1 MLTLRRRSGFS
12 LIEIMVV
19 VVIIGIL
26 AGAVA
31 LKVGQNVARAR
42 VNVARSDVA
51 TLAQAV
57 ESARLHTGRLPTAR
71 EGLSGLDV
79 TSTLDPWGNPYQYN
93 APGPDGHDYEVVSY
107 GADGRE
113 GGEGEDADVVSWQ
126 LEADRANGAAGGP
139 GSNRP

>member
-1 MLTLRRRSGFS
+1 MRLPPRHRRLPGFS

-19 VVIIGIL
+19 VVIIGVL

-31 LKVGQNVARAR
+31 LKVGQNVSRAR

-51 TLAQAV
+51 TIAQAV
-57 ESARLHTGRLPTAR
+57 ESARLHNGRLPTAR

-93 APGPDGHDYEVVSY
+93 VPGPGGHDYEVVSY

-113 GGEGEDADVVSWQ
+113 GGEGEDADVASWQ
-126 LEADRANGAAGGP
+126 EAGP
-139 GSNRP
+139 R